1 MLGSVLAGLI
11 GLPACGGGGGSS
23 PGSSGFD
30 LPTVVSSGGPVLDTP
45 RVQPIYFPDFAFQT
59 DVDTFL
65 AKMAASS
72 YWPTVVKEYGVGD
85 LTIRPS
91 VVSTVSSGAALTDTD
106 IPGLLTQ
113 VFATDGAAVGT
124 PSRDTIYLLL
134 FPSSTTITAQG
145 QMMCGVSAP
154 SGYHTEF
161 AIAGVNIPVVVVPS
175 CPNFAGD
182 NSLTGVKALT
192 PTISHEI
199 VESSTD
205 PFTTTSP
212 AYFDVDERHTIW
224 SVAIN
229 GGEVAD
235 LCENETPD
243 LITPDDIG
251 YPVQRI
257 WSNNAVMA
265 GTGPCVPVPPGEV
278 FFIAVPTL
286 PNQVS
291 VSYNGKQFSVPS
303 LNVAVRASATVN
315 VSMRSENNAF
325 AQWTVGALE
334 FHSDSAVP
342 SPSGLTGQTG
352 QTLRLNVVPNAISSG
367 LFPLIIASATRD
379 AIHFWVGAIQRK

>member
-1 MLGSVLAGLI
+1 VLVGLI
-11 GLPACGGGGGSS
+11 GLPACGGGSGSS
-23 PGSSGFD
+23 GSSGFD
-30 LPTVVSSGGPVLDTP
+30 LPIVVSSGGPVLDTP

-59 DVDTFL
+59 DIDAFL
-65 AKMAASS
+65 AKMAGSS
-72 YWPTVVKEYGVGD
+72 YWPTVAKEYGVGD

-91 VVSTVSSGAALTDTD
+91 VVSSVSSGAALVDTD
-106 IPGLLTQ
+106 IPGLLSQ
-113 VFATDGAAVGT
+113 VFAADGAALGT

-145 QMMCGVSAP
+145 QVMCGDSAP

-161 AIAGVNIPVVVVPS
+161 VIAGVNVPVVVVPS

-182 NSLTGVKALT
+182 NSLTGVQALT

-199 VESSTD
+199 VETSTD

-257 WSNNAVMA
+257 WSNDAVRA

-291 VSYNGKQFSVPS
+291 VSYNGKQFLVPA
-303 LNVAVRASATVN
+303 LNATLGAAATVN
-315 VSMRSENNAF
+315 VSMRSENNSF
-325 AQWTVGALE
+325 PQWTVGALE
-334 FHSDSAVP
+334 FHSDSAIP
-342 SPSGLTGQTG
+342 SPSSMTGQTG
-352 QTLRLNVVPNAISSG
+352 QTLRLNVVPNAISAG
-367 LFPLIIASATRD
+367 LFPLIIASASGT
-379 AIHFWVGAIQRK
+379 AKAVHFWVGAIDRK